1 MGRLRGRREGGEERS
16 IESGARGGRACAS
29 ERGVREWEERKRE
42 RGRERELSLSS
53 VSLPLFL
60 SIATVS
66 VRDGKA
72 SQERGARKKRRKWV
86 TYAQEHLLLTPI
98 PKNKLRPLLK

>member
-1 MGRLRGRREGGEERS
+1 MERGGESVCKRK
-16 IESGARGGRACAS
+16 RS
-29 ERGVREWEERKRE
+29 ERMGGEKKRKRA
-42 RGRERELSLSS
+42 RARALS